1 MAGAALLM
9 GLLLFLFA
17 KTQSADHQNY
27 AEALALLREL
37 RDLDARWDNDAARL
51 ANDVTHA
58 APAVPDRAIVF
69 GRILQELSQE
79 PSRAAIGER
88 VVALRTGFAE
98 KQGAYR
104 ALRDR
109 HEISHAAFGLARDD
123 LDALFMQASARQRA
137 HPAAA
142 NVLAQVEQLRHG
154 LRGAT
159 IDASGGVDESLQAPL
174 ATLAAAAARL
184 DPLLTEAARRAE
196 SSARTFVAARR
207 DEAMAWRRFAYMP
220 AGARVEL
227 TAREVTL
234 ALEAALD
241 EKDRWRAYL
250 VFYAAALL
258 VGVGYLAVR
267 VVSARRALET
277 ANEQLE
283 QRVAERTAELS
294 RALTQL
300 KESEAQLVHTEKMV
314 SLGQLVAGVAHEINT
329 PLAYV
334 KNSVVTVRSRM
345 PELADAIE
353 QAGRLLAMLESE
365 SPSPDALQE
374 VFAALS
380 LRLRQLAEHEV
391 LPDLEAL
398 THDGL
403 HGIEQITELVTNLRN
418 FARLDRSKVASHDV
432 NESVRTALLM
442 ARPVLHEVQVDRH
455 LGDIPA
461 ITCSAS
467 QVNQVLLNLI
477 TNAAQAGSGRIAV
490 TTRCDGEW
498 VSVEVADDGKG
509 ISPEHLPRIFDPFFT
524 TKDVGSGT
532 GLGLSIAYK
541 IISEH
546 GGRIDVRSRPGE
558 GAAFTITLPVR
569 PAAPSARERELQAA
583 A

>member
-1 MAGAALLM
+1 M
-9 GLLLFLFA
+9 GLLVFLFA
-17 KTQSADHQNY
+17 KTQSADHKNY

-51 ANDVTHA
+51 VNEVASA
-58 APAVPDRAIVF
+58 APAVPERSVIF

-88 VVALRTGFAE
+88 VVTLRSGFTE
-98 KQGAYR
+98 KQVAFR

-109 HEISHAAFGLARDD
+109 HQVSNAAYVLARDA
-123 LDALFMQASARQRA
+123 LDTLFLQVSGRQGVS
-137 HPAAA
+137 AAA
-142 NVLAQVEQLRHG
+142 GGLLAQVEQVRHG
-154 LRGAT
+154 LRTTA
-159 IDASGGVDESLQAPL
+159 IDAKGGVDETLELPL
-174 ATLAAAAARL
+174 ETLAAWAARI
-184 DPLLTEAARRAE
+184 DPLLAQSAQSAETAAHK
-196 SSARTFVAARR
+196 FLAARR
-207 DEAMAWRRFAYMP
+207 DEAAAWRRFAYEP
-220 AGARVEL
+220 AGARVER
-227 TAREVTL
+227 TAREITL
-234 ALEAALD
+234 ALESALD

-250 VFYAAALL
+250 VFYAVALL
-258 VGVGYLAVR
+258 VGIGYLAVR
-267 VVSARRALET
+267 IMAARRALEA

-283 QRVAERTAELS
+283 QRVAARTAELS
-294 RALTQL
+294 QALTQL

-365 SPSPDALQE
+365 SPAPEELQE

-455 LGDIPA
+455 LGDIPEV
-461 ITCSAS
+461 TCSAS

-477 TNAAQAGSGRIAV
+477 TNAAQAGSGRIVV
-490 TTRCDGEW
+490 TTRSDGEW
-498 VSVEVADDGKG
+498 VTVEVADDGKG
-509 ISPEHLPRIFDPFFT
+509 ISPEHMSRIFDPFFT
-524 TKDVGSGT
+524 TKEVGSGT

-558 GAAFTITLPVR
+558 GATFTVTLPVR
-569 PAAPSARERELQAA
+569 PPAPTPALQAA